1 MQVSPDSFI
10 MCGFTVTSTA
20 VCYHVCV
27 QYPVYA
33 YCIQTDN
40 ILYSGKN

>member
-27 QYPVYA
+27 QYPVY
-33 YCIQTDN
+33 DN